1 MVSAPDSES
10 EVPEFNSRRQVV
22 RGSTSRLRLYVA
34 NWCAFCKLGFL
45 TCSVIVLYSVPV
57 CMAANYQPT
66 HPISSYS
73 YSYSYSYYYQ

>member
-22 RGSTSRLRLYVA
+22 CGSTSRLRLYVA
-34 NWCAFCKLGFL
+34 NWQLGFL

-66 HPISSYS
+66 QPISSYS
-73 YSYSYSYYYQ
+73 YYYQ